1 MWRHRSVHGHQSDEQ
16 DDYWEHRPAHTRGD
30 SEKDHRTRE
39 RSVNKE
45 KRSKGLLDRISF
57 RALNISVKGR
67 LKGVRRARRVKVH
80 FRGTRPNSF
89 AQPEHSKQLPIKT
102 KWGILSMTLALN

>member
-1 MWRHRSVHGHQSDEQ
+1 MLTNKILQGTFLSSREKASKKSRLVRRDLGSLSVK
-16 DDYWEHRPAHTRGD
+16 YI
-30 SEKDHRTRE
+30 
-39 RSVNKE
+39 NKE
-45 KRSKGLLDRISF
+45 KRNKGLLDRISF

-67 LKGVRRARRVKVH
+67 LKGVRRARGVKVH